1 MLNNKKTNLLMIKC
15 KVNFRD
21 NLIAVGNMS
30 PSYFDATSGYATE
43 WFQTGAGFLVPWY
56 DVTIWSGA
64 RPDSY

>member
-1 MLNNKKTNLLMIKC
+1 MIKC

-21 NLIAVGNMS
+21 NLIAASDMS
-30 PSYFDATSGYATE
+30 PSYFNADSVYAHG
-43 WFQTGAGFLVPWY
+43 WYQHGAGFLVPWY